1 MCVSVYLLIRK
12 YIFVCLPT
20 VYPFACL
27 CFWQDGMDYPSTLDL
42 KLARFLGEACAD
54 LGWKTISLAGLL
66 LIVNLY
72 TFLFTCSGGLS
83 TGPAWDCQCD
93 KQESDAEL
101 PRKFTKAY
109 WRSNMTYH
117 YTNSLAQNLG
127 PALRETCAMQV
138 LHYPEALNKPA
149 QNLSFKRMVLER
161 PPLFLHLDNYS
172 LVICY
177 IAIEHGHRNSWF
189 TQLQN
194 GGSVHSYVNVYQR
207 VWRDSAIEIVDFPIK
222 NCHVQI
228 ENHNFKWENPLFRLG
243 HVQ

>member
-54 LGWKTISLAGLL
+54 LGWKT
-66 LIVNLY
+66 
-72 TFLFTCSGGLS
+72 LFGRVVTHWQFIYIFVYLRGGLS

-149 QNLSFKRMVLER
+149 QNLSFKRRVLER
-161 PPLFLHLDNYS
+161 PPFFCIWIITL
-172 LVICY
+172 
-177 IAIEHGHRNSWF
+177 W
-189 TQLQN
+189 
-194 GGSVHSYVNVYQR
+194 
-207 VWRDSAIEIVDFPIK
+207 
-222 NCHVQI
+222 
-228 ENHNFKWENPLFRLG
+228 
-243 HVQ
+243 